1 MAAVVAALCLSA
13 VLSVLSTFSW
23 LCFCSVVVSLF
34 VFVLGWCAGEWF
46 FRGLAGR
53 LDLFLFLRP
62 AGAERTP
69 TAFSKCCFV
78 CFGFAYFVFAL

>member
-1 MAAVVAALCLSA
+1 MAAVVAALNFSA
-13 VLSVLSTFSW
+13 VLSTFSW
-23 LCFCSVVVSLF
+23 LRFCSVVGSL
-34 VFVLGWCAGEWF
+34 FVLGWCAGECI

-69 TAFSKCCFV
+69 AF
-78 CFGFAYFVFAL
+78 FGDGWVGCHGAASGSLSASARDC